1 VRPCAPPTGA
11 NRSTHWC
18 ESLHQLVRIAP
29 PTGANRSTNWCE
41 SLQPLPPEEHDP
53 SLRAPARPPHP
64 SFREK
69 ATVHPGFSPLDSG
82 SRWQTAPQSPRWLI
96 GLPSVPKPSPAKGFS
111 TPAATPAPPSRSRPC
126 HFRQRCPTD
135 ERLVNH
141 VAPPPGFS
149 SAQIAVSGIARRPP
163 RRGIFLVSSRI
174 LSESR
179 GPVALSWPRPRHGSE
194 AVDIEGGPGWR
205 RHALAEIEAGSQLS
219 RFSETILWR
228 GVFSGRRRS

>member
-18 ESLHQLVRIAP
+18 ESLHPLVRIAP
-29 PTGANRSTNWCE
+29 PAPPRRTGSIVAG
-41 SLQPLPPEEHDP
+41 
-53 SLRAPARPPHP
+53 PAWPHLH
-64 SFREK
+64 SFRQNP
-69 ATVHPGFSPLDSG
+69 AVHPGFSPPDSG
-82 SRWQTAPQSPRWLI
+82 LWWQAAPRSPRWLI